1 VNQTGAAKPLSD
13 ISKETAVDSGGARSA
28 AGHGAAPGHVAIIM
42 DGNGRWARARGLPRT
57 AGHSRGA
64 EAVRRTVKAAAE
76 AGVRYLTLFGFS
88 SENWKRPASEIDDL
102 MGLLRHYLKR
112 EIDELHKN
120 GIRLNVIGDRQRL
133 GADIVTLITE
143 AERRTASNQRL
154 NLTIALSYGSRDE
167 IVAAARKA
175 MQAAVDGTLKP
186 EQLNEQAFSG
196 FLLTADMPDPDLLIR
211 TSGEKRIS
219 NFLLWQCAYAE
230 FVFIER
236 QWPDFDQDD
245 FNSAIQEYLGR
256 TRRYGGAG

>member
-1 VNQTGAAKPLSD
+1 VNQSGTAKPLSD
-13 ISKETAVDSGGARSA
+13 TSKETAAETGGARSA
-28 AGHGAAPGHVAIIM
+28 PAHVAIIM

-112 EIDELHKN
+112 EIEELHKN
-120 GIRLNVIGDRQRL
+120 GVRLNVIGDRHRL
-133 GADIVTLITE
+133 GADIVALIAD
-143 AERRTASNQRL
+143 AERRTANNQRL

-167 IVAAARKA
+167 IVAATKRA
-175 MQAAVDGTLKP
+175 MQAAVEGKLKP
-186 EQLNEQAFSG
+186 EQLNEEGFSQ

-230 FVFIER
+230 FVFLDR
-236 QWPDFDQDD
+236 QWPDFDADD